1 MKKVMRIMGLVCMAG
16 LLAFTTSCKKKEN
29 TTSLNLTV
37 PTMSVVSV
45 DGERAYIDGDLHF
58 QWNEEDYIYV
68 YNLSD
73 VNGESVVNVFENSTG
88 AGPTATFHGSE
99 MGAPKFYGYRYF
111 YPTTMVSGDPDE
123 LDNNNRQTFTV
134 DHMQQFEGY
143 EIPGV
148 HPASAVDVDQ
158 MAMAINTD
166 DLHAYAQ
173 LKHIFGIADIRLK
186 TASGKDTKV
195 QKITITDNVYNL
207 WGTASLKL
215 HAVDMDQLNTLMAAY
230 KAQDPSFAAMY
241 ANYVVSE
248 DGLGWL
254 PGNNAGNTSIEMD
267 CTVGDP
273 AGVALPAGFQQYQ
286 DFMFLLRPLA
296 LSQGFTVDVEY
307 TTGGVAKT
315 KQITSWGA
323 QHPQKLQFCS
333 EPGVIKM
340 FTCTTSLQ

>member
-1 MKKVMRIMGLVCMAG
+1 MKKVMRIMGLACMAG
-16 LLAFTTSCKKKEN
+16 LLACTTSCKKKEN
-29 TTSLNLTV
+29 STSLNLTV
-37 PTMSVVSV
+37 PAMSVVSV

-68 YNLSD
+68 YNLSNTYD
-73 VNGESVVNVFENSTG
+73 ESVVNLFENSSG
-88 AGPTATFHGSE
+88 AGTTATFHGSE
-99 MGAPKFYGYRYF
+99 MGSRKHFGYRYF

-123 LDNNNRQTFTV
+123 LADENRQTFMV
-134 DHMQQFEGY
+134 DHVQQFEGY
-143 EIPGV
+143 ETET

-166 DLHAYAQ
+166 DLQAYAQ

-195 QKITITDNVYNL
+195 QKITITDNAFAL
-207 WGTASLKL
+207 WGTASLRL
-215 HAVDMDQLNTLMAAY
+215 HAVDMDKLNALMAAY
-230 KAQDPSFAAMY
+230 KAETGYEALWAS
-241 ANYVVSE
+241 YVIGE
-248 DGLGWL
+248 LGWM
-254 PGNNAGNTSIEMD
+254 PGDNTGNNSIEMD
-267 CTVGDP
+267 CTMGDA
-273 AGVALPAGFQQYQ
+273 AGVTLPAGFQQYQ

-296 LSQGFTVDVEY
+296 LSEGFTVDVEY

-323 QHPQKLQFCS
+323 QNPSKRLFVS